1 MIESIETRIVLMQ
14 PLIQKDLLTWCDDLH
29 QVKGNISQLQA
40 TLNQILTKAPSLDQY
55 RELSTYLDNPNKG
68 DASSIIDKTRNFLSS
83 SQLKVAVRMKFL
95 YDQGLL
101 PFLLALSQINFKSVK
116 SDKFVGYLLDY
127 TPPRDIG
134 SNLAM
139 VLKQRVNSG
148 KQVNIESFPPVL
160 PPISNESLLNKIL
173 TDKSFR
179 QPADFLELDDAND
192 FNRSHNA
199 KLGLRGKRLL
209 EFALIEILD
218 EKLPDI
224 HEDDLYYLQFK
235 LVSTSILTKLAFGYN
250 LADNY
255 KFHFSKEMNL
265 DDKLAKLSNIFL
277 AYIGGLALDGYSF
290 AEIKLWIAKLYEP
303 IIQDFNE
310 NNDTLKPLNKLA
322 LIELNFLFKQVTN
335 MYYIP
340 PQQTTLQFETL
351 ETDPHVVKL
360 SINGQT
366 LGIGTS
372 SIGVEEAKVR
382 AASDAFSNKQKIDE
396 IIRIMIT
403 SYEELQKSKQNTPG
417 PVSTNSSNDDDDDDE
432 YSKHNND
439 NDSLT
444 EEPYSPKI
452 DSEEEYE
459 PSIEGNAA
467 INQVSAP
474 SQSQDKQPA
483 AYTNDKIHPH
493 PYSTF
498 PVPHQTPQPYG
509 APPPPPH
516 QTQFQ
521 HHQHPPH
528 LPNLPSLPPYPAAA
542 LDAKYPLDNNAKNT
556 LYAVLGSNHLTPV
569 YRFSKVGNDFQV
581 SILVNDIV
589 IGTSVDSNK
598 KAASQRAAMNALS
611 NKSLLNQ
618 LGVHI

>member
-1 MIESIETRIVLMQ
+1 MQ

-40 TLNQILTKAPSLDQY
+40 TLNQILTKAPSLDQFG
-55 RELSTYLDNPNKG
+55 ELSTYLDNPNQG
-68 DASSIIDKTRNFLSS
+68 DSLSIIDKTKNFLNS

-101 PFLLALSQINFKSVK
+101 PFLLALSQINFKSLK
-116 SDKFVGYLLDY
+116 ADKFVGYLLDY

-134 SNLAM
+134 SNLAK

-179 QPADFLELDDAND
+179 QPSDFLELDDAND

-199 KLGLRGKRLL
+199 KLSLRGKRLL

-255 KFHFSKEMNL
+255 KFHFSNEISL
-265 DDKLAKLSNIFL
+265 DDKLTKLSNIFL
-277 AYIGGLALDGYSF
+277 AYIGGLVLDGYSF

-303 IIQDFNE
+303 IIQDFIDNHE
-310 NNDTLKPLNKLA
+310 TLKPLNKLA

-340 PQQTTLQFETL
+340 PQDTTLEFETL
-351 ETDPHVVKL
+351 ESDPHVVKL

-372 SIGVEEAKVR
+372 SIGAEEAKVK
-382 AASDAFSNKQKIDE
+382 AAADAFSNKQKIDDV
-396 IIRIMIT
+396 IKIMIA
-403 SYEELQKSKQNTPG
+403 SYEELQKPKQ
-417 PVSTNSSNDDDDDDE
+417 PVSEPLSTNHDSANDDDN
-432 YSKHNND
+432 YNNG
-439 NDSLT
+439 NDSST

-459 PSIEGNAA
+459 PSIEDH
-467 INQVSAP
+467 IPTKQVSIP
-474 SQSQDKQPA
+474 SQGQDKQSHTTDNIYA
-483 AYTNDKIHPH
+483 H

-498 PVPHQTPQPYG
+498 PVTQQTPQPYG

-516 QTQFQ
+516 QNQF
-521 HHQHPPH
+521 HHQQPSH
-528 LPNLPSLPPYPAAA
+528 LPNLPSLPSLPPYPAAA
-542 LDAKYPLDNNAKNT
+542 LDAKHPLDNNSKNT
-556 LYAVLGSNHLTPV
+556 LYAVLGSNHLTPI
-569 YRFSKVGNDFQV
+569 YRFNKVGNDFQV

-589 IGTSVDSNK
+589 VGSSVDSNK